1 MEKKKLLLVT
11 ISVGIFFV
19 IVIGASI
26 LVFSPR
32 NPASAVTTAA
42 IPNRPIPAGV
52 PGVPAPAVPGI
63 AGYPV
68 PEVSA
73 PDSSIAGN
81 SPAAGTNQPP
91 IQVLPATADPA
102 DMVRNSGDFQTLQVP
117 PASASAIQ
125 ENKFYI
131 NNDSAQPLL
140 IERKEGES
148 NTRLV
153 INVPRSTTAAVPNA
167 PSASGAR
174 SETKTRTN
182 SSVSNGKTAGSGANT
197 AGRTTAPAR
206 TAARTQT
213 AQTPKAAAPAARPA
227 PKPQPS
233 KSYNAYWV
241 QTGSFPSRTQAD
253 KAKEILAAKGLT
265 AVIENGDVK
274 GETWYRVRIGPYTS
288 QNEADYWLS
297 LIKSIN
303 GKPYIDLAS
312 SIVWKSNIR

>member
-32 NPASAVTTAA
+32 NPASAVTAA
-42 IPNRPIPAGV
+42 VIPVGAAPNPVGAPGALNPA
-52 PGVPAPAVPGI
+52 APNPGI

-68 PEVSA
+68 PAVSV
-73 PDSSIAGN
+73 PD
-81 SPAAGTNQPP
+81 SPAAGTSQPSV
-91 IQVLPATADPA
+91 QVLPSTADPS
-102 DMVRNSGDFQTLQVP
+102 DMVRNSSDFQTLQVP
-117 PASASAIQ
+117 PSSASAVQ
-125 ENKFYI
+125 ENRFYI

-140 IERKEGES
+140 IERKEGER
-148 NTRLV
+148 NTRVV

-167 PSASGAR
+167 PSPASPAR
-174 SETKTRTN
+174 SETKPQTGSN
-182 SSVSNGKTAGSGANT
+182 ASSGKTTGSGAN
-197 AGRTTAPAR
+197 AAPAR
-206 TAARTQT
+206 TTASTRTAAPARTTVQT
-213 AQTPKAAAPAARPA
+213 AAPAARST
-227 PKPQPS
+227 PQAQQS

-265 AVIENGDVK
+265 AIIENGDVK
-274 GETWYRVRIGPYTS
+274 GKTWYRVRIGPYTS

-312 SIVWKSNIR
+312 SIVWKSNVR

>member
-1 MEKKKLLLVT
+1 
-11 ISVGIFFV
+11 
-19 IVIGASI
+19 
-26 LVFSPR
+26 
-32 NPASAVTTAA
+32 
-42 IPNRPIPAGV
+42 
-52 PGVPAPAVPGI
+52 
-63 AGYPV
+63 
-68 PEVSA
+68 
-73 PDSSIAGN
+73 
-81 SPAAGTNQPP
+81 
-91 IQVLPATADPA
+91 
-102 DMVRNSGDFQTLQVP
+102 MVRNSGDFQTLQVP

-125 ENKFYI
+125 ENRFYI

-140 IERKEGES
+140 IERKEGER

-167 PSASGAR
+167 SSPSSASRTR
-174 SETKTRTN
+174 SETKTQTN
-182 SSVSNGKTAGSGANT
+182 NSVSTGKTAGSGTNT
-197 AGRTTAPAR
+197 VAQTTAPAR
-206 TAARTQT
+206 TTAQT
-213 AQTPKAAAPAARPA
+213 AQTAQTRTTPKAAAPAARPA
-227 PKPQPS
+227 PKPQQS

-265 AVIENGDVK
+265 AIIENGDVR

-312 SIVWKSNIR
+312 SIVWKSNVR